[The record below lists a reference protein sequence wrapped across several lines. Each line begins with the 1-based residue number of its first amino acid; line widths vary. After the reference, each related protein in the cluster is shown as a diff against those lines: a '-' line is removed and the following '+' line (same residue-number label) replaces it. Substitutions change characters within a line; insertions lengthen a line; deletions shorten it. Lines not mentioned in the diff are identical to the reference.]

1 MYRQTKSSSSLYR
14 SDGRIGEGVGKE
26 NGMREETEEKGKG
39 GREYQWYRILIII
52 LWWAGVQPTL
62 DPYAEAF
69 MAGPLC

>member
-1 MYRQTKSSSSLYR
+1 
-14 SDGRIGEGVGKE
+14 
-26 NGMREETEEKGKG
+26 MREETEEKGKG